1 VQAMEYKTLRQ
12 LAGEAEVSREPVLAT
27 TPMTK
32 RERLE
37 RWAILLEREPDRRLS
52 SVQEVEY
59 GTQSERVGKRADDS
73 ALAVAFADP
82 VLCAHGLASP
92 RRDSHPA

>member
-1 VQAMEYKTLRQ
+1 MEYKTLGQ

-59 GTQSERVGKRADDS
+59 GTRWEREGKRAD
-73 ALAVAFADP
+73 A
-82 VLCAHGLASP
+82 
-92 RRDSHPA
+92 

>member
-1 VQAMEYKTLRQ
+1 MEYKTLGQ

-59 GTQSERVGKRADDS
+59 GTPCSTPRTRPTGSLRATAILHWPVGS
-73 ALAVAFADP
+73 
-82 VLCAHGLASP
+82 G
-92 RRDSHPA
+92 